1 MIKVLMVDDE
11 RTLSMI
17 VKETLEGQGFD
28 VSLADNGV
36 DGLRIANEIKPDILI
51 ADIMMP
57 EMDGFEMVRRVR
69 RVNPYVSVIFL
80 TARSAVD
87 DVVEGFRSGG
97 NDYLRKPFSMME
109 LIVRIKAL
117 VNRPASQKLETNEDS
132 LKIGLYTLDTSLQIL
147 SFCNQKG
154 ERIPNRESELLR
166 MLAENRNNIVMTD
179 DILIKLWG
187 DNTLSNAKSLQVFIT
202 KLRHRLSRD
211 ENIQIINVRGIGYKM
226 VI

>member
-1 MIKVLMVDDE
+1 MVDDE